1 MTDVAVAIG
10 AAVLRPFWKLLPYV
24 RRTNGRAVRTE
35 LIATT
40 SRDCAKAH
48 NPLIIV
54 YALRP

>member
-1 MTDVAVAIG
+1 VTDVAVAIG
-10 AAVLRPFWKLLPYV
+10 AAVFRRFWKLLPYV